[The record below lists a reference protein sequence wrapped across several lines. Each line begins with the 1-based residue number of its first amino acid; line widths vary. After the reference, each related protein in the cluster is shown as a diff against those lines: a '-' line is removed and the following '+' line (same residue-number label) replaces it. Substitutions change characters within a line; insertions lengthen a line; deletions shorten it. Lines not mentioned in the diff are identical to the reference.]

1 MPFRERAIVLVIALF
16 FWLRRNRGGIP
27 VFTCEGFNGMFLPSL
42 FSWKGDAMRLFS
54 NYFGNEV
61 KIQLVRE
68 SKPVKEYS
76 IKTPDDAYEL
86 VKDELATL
94 DREAFLVISLSTKNK
109 VLGVNMVS
117 IGSLNANVVHPRD
130 VFKLA
135 ILQNAS
141 NIILLHNHPS
151 GETEPSKDDIEVTH
165 RLEEAGKLLG
175 IEVID
180 HIVVGNTFYSFM
192 ENDLL
197 KEK

>member
-1 MPFRERAIVLVIALF
+1 MHNSF
-16 FWLRRNRGGIP
+16 
-27 VFTCEGFNGMFLPSL
+27 
-42 FSWKGDAMRLFS
+42 K

-68 SKPVKEYS
+68 SKPIKEYS

-86 VKDELATL
+86 VKDELASL

-180 HIVVGNTFYSFM
+180 HIVVGNTFYSFL

>member
-1 MPFRERAIVLVIALF
+1 MQ
-16 FWLRRNRGGIP
+16 
-27 VFTCEGFNGMFLPSL
+27 
-42 FSWKGDAMRLFS
+42 LFS

-68 SKPVKEYS
+68 SRPVKEYS

-86 VKDELATL
+86 VKDELASL
-94 DREAFLVISLSTKNK
+94 DREAFLVISLNTKNK

-130 VFKLA
+130 VFKSA

-141 NIILLHNHPS
+141 NIILLHNYPS

-165 RLEEAGKLLG
+165 RLEEAGRLLG

-180 HIVVGNTFYSFM
+180 HIVVGSTFYSFL

>member
-1 MPFRERAIVLVIALF
+1 MQ
-16 FWLRRNRGGIP
+16 
-27 VFTCEGFNGMFLPSL
+27 
-42 FSWKGDAMRLFS
+42 LFS

-94 DREAFLVISLSTKNK
+94 DREAFLVISLSIKNK

-130 VFKLA
+130 VFKSA

-141 NIILLHNHPS
+141 NVILLHNHPS

-180 HIVVGNTFYSFM
+180 HIVVGSTFYSFL